1 MNTTVKN
8 ILLWMVIL
16 VVILLL
22 FRVVDVGRTTTSTV
36 GFSEFLE
43 MVT

>member
-22 FRVVDVGRTTTSTV
+22 FRVVDVGRTNTATV
-36 GFSEFLE
+36 SFTEFME
-43 MVT
+43 MV